1 MKDRRHLGL
10 KRVKM
15 TPLPDAKRQS
25 KHAVDPNQQ
34 ETDPGFYTPD
44 GSFVA
49 LPARPRTTPKRN
61 TG

>member
-1 MKDRRHLGL
+1 MKDRRQLGT

-15 TPLPDAKRQS
+15 TPSPEAKRRS
-25 KHAVDPNQQ
+25 KAHAEPDQT
-34 ETDPGFYTPD
+34 ETDPGYYTPD

-49 LPARPRTTPKRN
+49 LPACPRTTPKRN